1 MFKIMRLLLIAMWL
15 VLCFALFRF
24 LGWLA
29 VLVLIGLAYKYGRKP
44 KPLSAHGTARF
55 ATEDDLDLDADG
67 LCIGKLE
74 VPSHSLLAVF
84 NPKMKS
90 RDACLAAM
98 GKRPWPLVRLPNVIH
113 SAIFIPT
120 GGGKGSCFGIPHA
133 MTCRDSAVY
142 LDLNAEIASATIE
155 ARLKMG
161 HRVVLLDP
169 HHVYTNQSDG
179 LNVLDFI
186 PANSPTALDQVR
198 SLAES
203 LVIRTG
209 QEKEPHWP
217 EVAEDN
223 ICTTMAHV
231 VNNAPPD
238 DRSLLTVA
246 GILAD
251 PEERAAVI
259 PVMRQSTAFGGIMA
273 RMGARMTHYKEKE
286 LASVMTT
293 VGRYLRFLDSPD
305 IAACVS
311 RSTFDPADLLTGK
324 LTVFIITKPEFLRVD
339 IPWIRVCLSAL
350 LMAVVK
356 GGVNRDRRVHYLL
369 DEAGSIGA
377 MQCLE
382 DALDKYR
389 KFGVRVTWMYQ
400 AAGQLPACWPNGKDQ
415 VLVANTTTIFAGVN
429 DLPTAQMVSE
439 RLGDETRVVTS
450 GGTSRGWSHQAS
462 NHSSQQS
469 SSYSVNSSDNWNQVQ
484 RRLLKPEEILT
495 MDPHTAITF
504 HPGLPPIR
512 TQLVPYYQNA
522 EPRRSWLADV
532 WMLMQ
537 CLAMLLGALL
547 VLGGAM
553 GINIHHWFA
562 RTP

>member
-1 MFKIMRLLLIAMWL
+1 MYKIMRLLLIAMWL
-15 VLCFALFRF
+15 VLCCALFRF
-24 LGWLA
+24 LGWLGVA
-29 VLVLIGLAYKYGRKP
+29 LLIGIAYKYGRKR
-44 KPLSAHGTARF
+44 KPLSAHGTARW
-55 ATEDDLDLDADG
+55 ATEDDLDLDAGG

-98 GKRPWPLVRLPNVIH
+98 NKRPWPLVRLPNVIH

-120 GGGKGSCFGIPHA
+120 GGGKGAAFGIPHGLSC
-133 MTCRDSAVY
+133 TENTVFV
-142 LDLNAEIASATIE
+142 DLGGEIARATME

-169 HHVYTNQSDG
+169 HHVITDQPDS

-186 PANSPTALDQVR
+186 RADSPDALDACR
-198 SLAES
+198 ALAES

-209 QEKEPHWP
+209 QEREPHWP

-223 ICTTMAHV
+223 ISSTIAHV
-231 VNNAPPD
+231 VHNAPPD
-238 DRSLLTVA
+238 DRSLETVA

-251 PEERAAVI
+251 PEDRAGII
-259 PVMRQSTAFGGIMA
+259 PVMQQSTAYGGIMA
-273 RMGARMTHYKEKE
+273 RMGARMTHYKDKE

-293 VGRYLRFLDSPD
+293 VGRYLRVFDSPA
-305 IAACVS
+305 IAASV
-311 RSTFDPADLLTGK
+311 RKSTFNPADLVTGRIS
-324 LTVFIITKPEFLRVD
+324 VFIITKPEFLRVD
-339 IPWIRVCLSAL
+339 VPWIRICLSTL
-350 LMAVVK
+350 LQAVVK
-356 GGVNRDRRVHYLL
+356 GGANRDRRVHYLV
-369 DEAGSIGA
+369 DEAGSVGS
-377 MQCLE
+377 MSCLD

-389 KFGVRVTWMYQ
+389 KHGVRLILMYQ
-400 AAGQLPACWPNGKDQ
+400 ALGQLKACWPDGKDM
-415 VLVANTTTIFAGVN
+415 VLLANTTTIFAGTN
-429 DLPTAQMVSE
+429 DLSTAQMVSE

-450 GGTSRGWSHQAS
+450 GGRSSGWSHQAS
-462 NHSSQQS
+462 NHNGQQS
-469 SSYSVNSSDNWNQVQ
+469 SSYSVNDSDNWSQIQ
-484 RRLLKPEEILT
+484 RRLLKPEELLT
-495 MDPHTAITF
+495 LDPHTAITF

-512 TQLVPYYQNA
+512 TQLVPYYQSA
-522 EPRRSWLADV
+522 EPRRSWLADA
-532 WMLMQ
+532 WMMVQ

-547 VLGGAM
+547 LLGGAM